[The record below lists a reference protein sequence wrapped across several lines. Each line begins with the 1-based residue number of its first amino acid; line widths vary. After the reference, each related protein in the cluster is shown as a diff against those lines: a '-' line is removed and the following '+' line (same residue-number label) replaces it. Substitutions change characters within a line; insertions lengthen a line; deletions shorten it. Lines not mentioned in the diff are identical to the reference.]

1 MFYKQPD
8 SSVYTVLRAWR
19 VQSGEGFQRDSFLP
33 QCSVVLDTDKDVT
46 SCHRGAATGSPAA
59 SSHPIFRPLQDHAQG
74 MLNRVEVAV
83 GYEGWKLRILVQ
95 VQHLHVWL
103 CSLSSSA

>member
-1 MFYKQPD
+1 MESAEWGGFSARLISASMFCG
-8 SSVYTVLRAWR
+8 
-19 VQSGEGFQRDSFLP
+19 SGHRQN
-33 QCSVVLDTDKDVT
+33 VT

-83 GYEGWKLRILVQ
+83 GYEGWKLRILFQ